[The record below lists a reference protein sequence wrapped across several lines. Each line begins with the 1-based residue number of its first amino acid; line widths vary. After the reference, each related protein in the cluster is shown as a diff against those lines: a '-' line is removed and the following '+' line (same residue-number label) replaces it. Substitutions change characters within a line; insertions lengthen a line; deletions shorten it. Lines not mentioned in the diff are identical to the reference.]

1 MTTVTLPKP
10 TLVWRE
16 RSPVP
21 PPSEEGYINDYST
34 RRTGAD
40 ASSLIKYAMLMSL
53 CTCVLV
59 FTLETAYSNQQRN
72 MPAVLKRGNSRDASC
87 SARIQR
93 SFSWKPPRNMTLF
106 IYDHHRLRGVVASVL
121 GTSALQ
127 WYDGIYLSLI
137 HI

>member
-59 FTLETAYSNQQRN
+59 FVLSVLLGQEPAWPLHNISQYGGHV
-72 MPAVLKRGNSRDASC
+72 PAVYFFRVAGIVSGALVSQAGLLLRRRVRWALLFIPIGVC
-87 SARIQR
+87 SA
-93 SFSWKPPRNMTLF
+93 
-106 IYDHHRLRGVVASVL
+106 G
-121 GTSALQ
+121 SAAVN
-127 WYDGIYLSLI
+127 
-137 HI
+137 